1 MNNAP
6 YRKLSFKLI
15 ILMETKNCP
24 LQLNN
29 LIIPENIQYNFS
41 MVKKK
46 VIYLRKLF
54 IDFFYSA
61 LPAEKFL

>member
-1 MNNAP
+1 
-6 YRKLSFKLI
+6 
-15 ILMETKNCP
+15 METKNCP